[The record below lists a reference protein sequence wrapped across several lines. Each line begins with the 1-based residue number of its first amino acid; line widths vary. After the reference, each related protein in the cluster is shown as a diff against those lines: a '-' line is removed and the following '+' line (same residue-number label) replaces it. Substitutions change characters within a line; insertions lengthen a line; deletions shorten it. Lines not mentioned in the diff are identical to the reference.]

1 MSSGGRGGRERRCV
15 CVKRV
20 ECVLRVLARRAC
32 DGQFLR
38 RVLVCEESVE
48 RERREVKRVGG
59 SVCALRVYKESRTDP
74 TTVCVHSANCS
85 ASCVCVRVPA
95 GGVPRAR
102 ARARLPPGRKVL
114 RLIKKKA
121 CPQL

>member
-1 MSSGGRGGRERRCV
+1 MHGLDSHACGEREAFGVSSGGRGGRERRCV

-48 RERREVKRVGG
+48 KEWRENIAFDQRYG
-59 SVCALRVYKESRTDP
+59 
-74 TTVCVHSANCS
+74 
-85 ASCVCVRVPA
+85 
-95 GGVPRAR
+95 
-102 ARARLPPGRKVL
+102 
-114 RLIKKKA
+114 
-121 CPQL
+121 

>member
-74 TTVCVHSANCS
+74 TTVCVCIARIV
-85 ASCVCVRVPA
+85 ARLVCVYVSRPVVCQGPEPGHA
-95 GGVPRAR
+95 YRRDAR
-102 ARARLPPGRKVL
+102 FCV
-114 RLIKKKA
+114 
-121 CPQL
+121 